1 MSSDPTPHQHIISLF
16 DQQSCWMIKPLAS
29 ELGYS
34 VISTRRFLRT
44 AGYYSSFTQN
54 GKWYT
59 LRTIPKFNQ
68 DGLWFSNAIVFSRV
82 GSLTNTLID
91 LTTRSSAGMTA
102 EQLTEKLHCRCH
114 SILVRLFRH
123 GKLERQKVGR
133 SYTYFSPDPATLAMQ
148 KKVMANRSTDIIQL
162 PAEVAVFILAEFIR
176 QPDFDFEQLAEVIER
191 RHCTVVVTAQIE
203 ALFARHDLKK
213 TK

>member
-1 MSSDPTPHQHIISLF
+1 MSSELTPHQHIISLF
-16 DQQSCWMIKPLAS
+16 DLQSCWMIKPLAS
-29 ELGYS
+29 KLGYS
-34 VISTRRFLRT
+34 EISTRRFLRT

-59 LRTIPKFNQ
+59 LRTIPKFDR
-68 DGLWFSNAIVFSRV
+68 DGLWFVDTIGFSRA

-102 EQLTEKLHCRCH
+102 EQLAEKLHCRCH
-114 SILVRLFRH
+114 SILVNLFRQ
-123 GKLERQKVGR
+123 GKLTRQKVGR
-133 SYTYFSPDPATLAMQ
+133 SYIYFSADPSTLAMQ
-148 KKVMANRSTDIIQL
+148 KNVAANRSSSSNPL
-162 PAEVAVFILAEFIR
+162 PAEVAVFILAEYIR
-176 QPDFDFEQLAEVIER
+176 QPDLDFEQLTVIIER
-191 RHCTVVVTAQIE
+191 RRGIVVDTTQIE